1 MACLWD
7 VCGHFS
13 RDTAVQAALN
23 KLLSALGEAAKYQAD
38 LVDKASRAV
47 KRNLQT
53 FVKTLVCIYLVPV
66 ICDELFHKFIHRRE
80 RSACMQL
87 LQLHVQVQGIHGA
100 RYSPP

>member
-53 FVKTLVCIYLVPV
+53 FVKTLVCIYSVLL
-66 ICDELFHKFIHRRE
+66 CLFSIIMFIYIIIKKILK
-80 RSACMQL
+80 S
-87 LQLHVQVQGIHGA
+87 
-100 RYSPP
+100 Y